1 MKNCNPCENIFPPYI
16 PDGDCCDKHH
26 HHHHPDM
33 PPVPSVCEGE
43 DLYEAMNRLSDRVN
57 VCIHTYNEVMHNAYK
72 TLRNLECAAQKVGAY
87 YSPSEVSVE
96 DGYNSDMRATYQ
108 VIRIKPFDAHG
119 CPIRVELG
127 LAYNNTT
134 NSGILQSITSKSDMV
149 LADKI
154 AVAIENDRNM
164 GYSWYGSVVYKGAP
178 LPTNKELNNDKWTV
192 GFTKHGTMKVYS
204 NVNSSAEKL
213 IADGIVN
220 AMGCNNILVKNG
232 EKTDMSER
240 DGSSYSSTK
249 QSRVAMGQIDST
261 KEMIF
266 VAVSKENDTDRQ
278 GMTSEELQTIMH
290 GLGCYVAVQLC
301 EREYAQMLDKGG
313 ELIQSPDYEPDANAP
328 AFWYITR
335 KPYYTNDFQD
345 EIGHLTQNYQSV
357 VRKNQANEGQIK
369 NLALNLSTLT
379 SRVDSIDSEAETW
392 RSHFQEIDTDITK
405 INGEID
411 ALKAKD
417 TELNNDID
425 TLESSLNALT
435 TRVETNEKGIA
446 SNLAEIKTL
455 KTNDSMQDSFI
466 STLQTDVT
474 KATSDISS
482 LQSFQSTA
490 ESDISSIK
498 QKNSEQDSSIS
509 TNTENIAT
517 NTSDISSI
525 KKKNTEQDSE
535 IAALKLKDTSLEG
548 SIDTIQNSITTI
560 NGEVT
565 ALNNTVDSVNNQ
577 LDGVNTSISGLNS
590 SVSSLSTT
598 VNSLGDSVVNLNE
611 TVSQHASTLSSLS
624 SKDLDHDSAIQKL
637 TSDVDNITNG
647 TTKLD
652 YLPATTEND
661 EDYTVSAN
669 SVNFTNGIKLND
681 TRISTISDGDLS
693 INDHRIVRSLSVSST
708 TPLQNSSTLMS
719 EYSTIRHFKYL
730 SSPRR
735 FMINFNEFA
744 IAYLIWNANA
754 PTIVCY
760 GEFKSE
766 QSEALDIS
774 FKQDSD
780 KKLFWDIIRN
790 TFDDSVTSTEL
801 HYICRY
807 GADNQLADLSL
818 DYSAQTISFT
828 LKNLAQPLP
837 SGNYIFPFTLSWDF
851 LREYHLPPYSFA

>member
-1 MKNCNPCENIFPPYI
+1 MKNCNPCENRFPPYI

-87 YSPSEVSVE
+87 YSDSEVSVE
-96 DGYNSDMRATYQ
+96 DGYNTDMRATYQ

-134 NSGILQSITSKSDMV
+134 NSGILQSITSKSDVV

-154 AVAIENDRNM
+154 AVAIENSRNM

-178 LPTNKELNNDKWTV
+178 LPSNTELGNNRWTV

-240 DGSSYSSTK
+240 DGSTYSSSK

-278 GMTSEELQTIMH
+278 GMTSEELQTIMYN
-290 GLGCYVAVQLC
+290 LGCYVAVQLC

-313 ELIQSPDYEPDANAP
+313 ELIQSPEYEPDADAP

-357 VRKNQANEGQIK
+357 VRKNQANEGQIR
-369 NLALNLSTLT
+369 NMALSLSNLT
-379 SRVDSIDSEAETW
+379 SRVETIESNSETWNQHFNKIDS
-392 RSHFQEIDTDITK
+392 DITK
-405 INGEID
+405 INNEID

-417 TELNNDID
+417 SELNNDID
-425 TLESSLNALT
+425 TLESSLNTLT
-435 TRVETNEKGIA
+435 TRVETNESGIA
-446 SNLAEIKTL
+446 SNLKEIKTL
-455 KTNDSMQDSFI
+455 KTNDSMQDTFI
-466 STLQTDVT
+466 STLQSDVS
-474 KATSDISS
+474 KAKSDISS

-498 QKNSEQDSSIS
+498 QKNTEQDSSIS

-525 KKKNTEQDSE
+525 KEKNTEQDSE

-565 ALNNTVDSVNNQ
+565 ALNNTVDSVNN
-577 LDGVNTSISGLNS
+577 SISNLNS

-611 TVSQHASTLSSLS
+611 VISQHTATLSSLG
-624 SKDLDHDSAIQKL
+624 SKDMEHDSAIQTL
-637 TSDVDNITNG
+637 TSNVDNIVNG

-652 YLPATTEND
+652 YLPATTENND
-661 EDYTVSAN
+661 DYTVSAN
-669 SVNFTNGIKLND
+669 SVNFTNGIKVND
-681 TRISTISDGDLS
+681 ILISSLSSESLS
-693 INDHRIVRSLSVSST
+693 INNHYIVGSRSISAT
-708 TPLQNSSTLMS
+708 TPLKIDNGLMS
-719 EYSTIRHFKYL
+719 QVSTINYFRYL

-735 FMINFNEFA
+735 FNINFNEFA
-744 IAYLIWNANA
+744 IAYLIWNANT
-754 PTIVCY
+754 PTLIFY
-760 GEFKSE
+760 GSFIKG
-766 QSEALDIS
+766 QSANIDIS
-774 FKQDSD
+774 FKDVSD
-780 KKLFWDIIRN
+780 KALFWDIIKN

-801 HYICRY
+801 IYICRY
-807 GADNQLADLSL
+807 GSDNQLAKLTL

-828 LKNLAQPLP
+828 LNNLSQDLP
-837 SGNYIFPFTLSWDF
+837 SGNYILPFTLSWDF
-851 LREYHLPPYSFA
+851 LPEYHLPPYSFE

>member
-1 MKNCNPCENIFPPYI
+1 MKNCNPCENRFPPYI
-16 PDGDCCDKHH
+16 PDGECCDKHH
-26 HHHHPDM
+26 HHHRPDM

-108 VIRIKPFDAHG
+108 VIRVKHFDSHG

-154 AVAIENDRNM
+154 AVAIENSRNM

-178 LPTNKELNNDKWTV
+178 LPSNTELGNNRWTV

-240 DGSSYSSTK
+240 DGSTYASTK
-249 QSRVAMGQIDST
+249 LSRVAMGQIDST

-313 ELIQSPDYEPDANAP
+313 ELIQSPEYEPDADAP

-357 VRKNQANEGQIK
+357 VRKNQANEGQIR
-369 NLALNLSTLT
+369 NMALSLSNLS
-379 SRVDSIDSEAETW
+379 SRVETIESNSETWNQHFNEIDS
-392 RSHFQEIDTDITK
+392 DITK
-405 INGEID
+405 INNEINT
-411 ALKAKD
+411 LKAKD

-425 TLESSLNALT
+425 TLESSLSSLT
-435 TRVETNEKGIA
+435 QRVTTDETQISLN
-446 SNLAEIKTL
+446 
-455 KTNDSMQDSFI
+455 KTNI
-466 STLQTDVT
+466 ETLQAEN
-474 KATSDISS
+474 KAQGSDIS
-482 LQSFQSTA
+482 A
-490 ESDISSIK
+490 IK
-498 QKNSEQDSSIS
+498 E
-509 TNTENIAT
+509 
-517 NTSDISSI
+517 
-525 KKKNTEQDSE
+525 KNTEQDSE

-548 SIDTIQNSITTI
+548 SIDTIQNSITTL
-560 NGEVT
+560 NNQVT
-565 ALNNTVDSVNNQ
+565 ALNNSVESVNQTVTSTTTLVDS
-577 LDGVNTSISGLNS
+577 LSNT
-590 SVSSLSTT
+590 VY
-598 VNSLGDSVVNLNE
+598 NLNE
-611 TVSQHASTLSSLS
+611 TISQHQATLSSLA
-624 SKDLDHDSAIQKL
+624 SKDTELETNI
-637 TSDVDNITNG
+637 TNITNG
-647 TTKLD
+647 TTKLP
-652 YLPATTEND
+652 YLPATTEDNHS
-661 EDYTVSAN
+661 YTVSVN
-669 SVNFTNGIKLND
+669 SLHLNGTELSGLKLYQPSTPLLLSSGAISQDTLGRYLNYLFSPQKFSVKLND
-681 TRISTISDGDLS
+681 EGALS
-693 INDHRIVRSLSVSST
+693 
-708 TPLQNSSTLMS
+708 
-719 EYSTIRHFKYL
+719 
-730 SSPRR
+730 
-735 FMINFNEFA
+735 
-744 IAYLIWNANA
+744 YLIWNCGN
-754 PTIVCY
+754 IFLCHY
-760 GEFKSE
+760 GTFTQGIGSYIITFPIERE
-766 QSEALDIS
+766 M
-774 FKQDSD
+774 
-780 KKLFWDIIRN
+780 KKFWDIIKVIYN
-790 TFDDSVTSTEL
+790 TSAISNLITFMCNWGPNSSQNAILYLNPSNKTIT
-801 HYICRY
+801 
-807 GADNQLADLSL
+807 LSMTGL
-818 DYSAQTISFT
+818 SES
-828 LKNLAQPLP
+828 LP
-837 SGNYIFPFTLSWDF
+837 SANYCFPFVCSYDYISDF
-851 LREYHLPPYSFA
+851 RLPPFNY

>member
-1 MKNCNPCENIFPPYI
+1 MKNCNPCENRFPPYI
-16 PDGDCCDKHH
+16 PDGECCDKHH

-108 VIRIKPFDAHG
+108 VIRVKPFDAHG

-154 AVAIENDRNM
+154 AVAIENNRNM

-240 DGSSYSSTK
+240 DGSTYHASK
-249 QSRVAMGQIDST
+249 LSRVAMGQIDST

-266 VAVSKENDTDRQ
+266 VAVSKENETDRQ

-313 ELIQSPDYEPDANAP
+313 ELIQSPEYEPDADAP

-357 VRKNQANEGQIK
+357 VRKNQANEGQIR
-369 NLALNLSTLT
+369 NMALSLSNLS
-379 SRVDSIDSEAETW
+379 SRVETIETNSETWNQHFNEIDS
-392 RSHFQEIDTDITK
+392 DITK

-411 ALKAKD
+411 ALKSKD
-417 TELNNDID
+417 NELNNDID
-425 TLESSLNALT
+425 TLEASLSSLT
-435 TRVETNEKGIA
+435 ERVSTNE
-446 SNLAEIKTL
+446 
-455 KTNDSMQDSFI
+455 
-466 STLQTDVT
+466 
-474 KATSDISS
+474 SDISS
-482 LQSFQSTA
+482 LKSKVSEHTQDLSEIHSSLTQDETQISLNKTNIEALQA
-490 ESDISSIK
+490 ENKTQGTDISDIK
-498 QKNSEQDSSIS
+498 E
-509 TNTENIAT
+509 
-517 NTSDISSI
+517 
-525 KKKNTEQDSE
+525 KNTEQDTD

-548 SIDTIQNSITTI
+548 SIDTIQNSITTL
-560 NGEVT
+560 NSEVT
-565 ALNNTVDSVNNQ
+565 ALNNSIDSVNQ
-577 LDGVNTSISGLNS
+577 TVT
-590 SVSSLSTT
+590 STT
-598 VNSLGDSVVNLNE
+598 TLVNSLSNTVHNLNE
-611 TVSQHASTLSSLS
+611 TVTEHQTTLSSLA
-624 SKDLDHDSAIQKL
+624 SKDVELETDI
-637 TSDVDNITNG
+637 TNITNG
-647 TTKLD
+647 TTKLP
-652 YLPATTEND
+652 YLPATTEDN
-661 EDYTVSAN
+661 ENYTVSAE
-669 SVNFTNGIKLND
+669 SVNISGNSLKLN
-681 TRISTISDGDLS
+681 TVTISDASTSYSTNLISFNNARIMNVGS
-693 INDHRIVRSLSVSST
+693 ISVS
-708 TPLQNSSTLMS
+708 TPLPLGTGGINQITL
-719 EYSTIRHFKYL
+719 INYL
-730 SSPRR
+730 SYLNGPYR
-735 FMINFNEFA
+735 FSIHLEDPSLTTLIYYNGQFAIYKHGVIPTQQGRITFNFNEEK
-744 IAYLIWNANA
+744 N
-754 PTIVCY
+754 
-760 GEFKSE
+760 
-766 QSEALDIS
+766 
-774 FKQDSD
+774 
-780 KKLFWDIIRN
+780 LFWDLIKNSFVSDAKSNYIYFVSPFTN
-790 TFDDSVTSTEL
+790 ANKNSHFFIYIKYDDQQMEFKFSEDPST
-801 HYICRY
+801 
-807 GADNQLADLSL
+807 
-818 DYSAQTISFT
+818 
-828 LKNLAQPLP
+828 LP
-837 SGNYIFPFTLSWDF
+837 SGSYLFPLTCTYQDF
-851 LREYHLPPYSFA
+851 GSLQFPPFEALN

>member
-1 MKNCNPCENIFPPYI
+1 MKNCNPCENRFPPYI
-16 PDGDCCDKHH
+16 PDDDCCDKHH

-108 VIRIKPFDAHG
+108 VIRVKPFDAHG

-134 NSGILQSITSKSDMV
+134 NSGILQSITSKSDVV

-154 AVAIENDRNM
+154 AVAIENNRNM

-178 LPTNKELNNDKWTV
+178 LPTNTELGNNRWTV

-240 DGSSYSSTK
+240 DGSTYASTK

-278 GMTSEELQTIMH
+278 GMTSEELQTIMYN
-290 GLGCYVAVQLC
+290 LGCYVAVQLC
-301 EREYAQMLDKGG
+301 ERKYAQMLDKGG
-313 ELIQSPDYEPDANAP
+313 ELIQSPEYEPDADAP

-357 VRKNQANEGQIK
+357 VRKNQANEGQIR
-369 NLALNLSTLT
+369 NMALSLSNLT
-379 SRVDSIDSEAETW
+379 SRVETIESNSETWNQHFNEIDS
-392 RSHFQEIDTDITK
+392 DITK

-435 TRVETNEKGIA
+435 TRVETNETGIA

-455 KTNDSMQDSFI
+455 KTNDSMQDTFI
-466 STLQTDVT
+466 STLQSDVS
-474 KATSDISS
+474 KAKSDISS

-498 QKNSEQDSSIS
+498 QKN
-509 TNTENIAT
+509 
-517 NTSDISSI
+517 
-525 KKKNTEQDSE
+525 TEQDSD

-548 SIDTIQNSITTI
+548 SIDTIQNSITTL
-560 NGEVT
+560 NSEVT
-565 ALNNTVDSVNNQ
+565 ALNNSVESVNQTVTSTTTLVDS
-577 LDGVNTSISGLNS
+577 LSNT
-590 SVSSLSTT
+590 VYK
-598 VNSLGDSVVNLNE
+598 LNE
-611 TVSQHASTLSSLS
+611 AVTQHQATLSSLT
-624 SKDLDHDSAIQKL
+624 SKDIEHDSAIQTL
-637 TSDVDNITNG
+637 TSNVDNIVNG

-661 EDYTVSAN
+661 SDYTVNAE
-669 SVNFTNGIKLND
+669 SVNFTNGIKVND
-681 TRISTISDGDLS
+681 LLISSLSSGSLSINNHYIMGSKTISATTPLRIGNTLMSQISTI
-693 INDHRIVRSLSVSST
+693 NYFR
-708 TPLQNSSTLMS
+708 
-719 EYSTIRHFKYL
+719 YL

-735 FMINFNEFA
+735 FNINFNEFA
-744 IAYLIWNANA
+744 IAYLIWNANT
-754 PTIVCY
+754 PTLIFY
-760 GEFKSE
+760 GSFIKG
-766 QSEALDIS
+766 QSANIDIS
-774 FKQDSD
+774 FKDVSD
-780 KKLFWDIIRN
+780 KALFWDIIKI

-801 HYICRY
+801 IYICRY
-807 GADNQLADLSL
+807 GSDNQLAKLTL
-818 DYSAQTISFT
+818 DHSAQTISFT
-828 LKNLAQPLP
+828 LNNLSQDLP
-837 SGNYIFPFTLSWDF
+837 SGNYILPFTLSWDF
-851 LREYHLPPYSFA
+851 LPEYHLPPYSFE